1 MAGFKMEKNLSN
13 WVKYIGSQTVPVFNN
28 TIQSVIK
35 LTSDEKSTCKQLAE
49 IILQDASLTSK
60 VIRVAN
66 SPYYNRHNKS
76 QNDIRRIILLIGF
89 KKIAEICLTLSIL
102 DSLTDKRTQKIIYKV
117 ISKSFHAA
125 IQARSIAEIYKIRNP
140 DKIYLA
146 ALLSN
151 IGEISFWSLSGRAGR
166 LISDILNNGY
176 VSEEQAQEK
185 ILGTTFR
192 KLSLGLATEWQ
203 FSELLK
209 RSLSNPTSCDYEV
222 KCIQYGY
229 EIAEAIVNKNADFNS
244 TAEKIAKETNH
255 SIADIKAIVCDN
267 ILLAHDTYD
276 YYVD

>member
-1 MAGFKMEKNLSN
+1 MKKNLSN

-49 IILQDASLTSK
+49 VILQDASLTSR

-66 SPYYNRHNKS
+66 SPYYNRHNNIS
-76 QNDIRRIILLIGF
+76 NDIRRVVLLIGF
-89 KKIAEICLTLSIL
+89 KKITEICFTLSIL
-102 DSLTDKRTQKIIYKV
+102 DSLTDKRTQEVVYKA

-125 IQARSIAEIYKIRNP
+125 IQARSIAETYKISNP

-146 ALLSN
+146 TLLNN
-151 IGEISFWSLSGRAGR
+151 IGEISFWSLSGKAGR
-166 LISDILNNGY
+166 LISDLLHNGY
-176 VSEEQAQEK
+176 INAERAQEK

-192 KLSLGLATEWQ
+192 KLSLGLATEWH

-209 RSLSNPTSCDYEV
+209 RSLTHPTSNDCEI

-229 EIAEAIVNKNADFNS
+229 EIADSIVNKNSCFNS
-244 TAEKIAKETNH
+244 TVEKIAAETNS
-255 SIADIKAIVCDN
+255 SIDKIRATIYDN

-276 YYVD
+276 YYVS